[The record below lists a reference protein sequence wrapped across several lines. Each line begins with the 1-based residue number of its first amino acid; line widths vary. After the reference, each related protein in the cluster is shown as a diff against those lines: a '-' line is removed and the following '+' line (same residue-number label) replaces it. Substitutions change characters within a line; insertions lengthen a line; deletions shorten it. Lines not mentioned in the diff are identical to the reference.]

1 MTEKKFKQV
10 CECENCGNEA
20 EMTITCRLIPEED
33 INDDT
38 SESKPL
44 PPAEHKH
51 ERIKGQAVCSRCGS
65 EADIWIDD
73 IENLEEV

>member
-33 INDDT
+33 SAA
-38 SESKPL
+38 SEKS
-44 PPAEHKH
+44 PAATDAGHTHNK
-51 ERIKGQAVCSRCGS
+51 IKGQAVCSRCGN

-73 IENLEEV
+73 IKNLEEI

>member
-20 EMTITCRLIPEED
+20 EMTITCKLIPEED
-33 INDDT
+33 ST
-38 SESKPL
+38 PKAKPAM
-44 PPAEHKH
+44 PAEEK
-51 ERIKGQAVCSRCGS
+51 IKGHAVCSQCGG

-73 IENLEEV
+73 IENLQQA

>member
-10 CECENCGNEA
+10 CECKNCGNEA

-33 INDDT
+33 KNDAP
-38 SESKPL
+38 ESKSVPS
-44 PPAEHKH
+44 AAHKH

-73 IENLEEV
+73 IENLEKA

>member
-10 CECENCGNEA
+10 CQCENCGNEA
-20 EMTITCRLIPEED
+20 EMTITCKLMPEED
-33 INDDT
+33 NAA
-38 SESKPL
+38 SKTKPTD
-44 PPAEHKH
+44 PSPDHKH

-73 IENLEEV
+73 IENLEEA

>member
-33 INDDT
+33 SAA
-38 SESKPL
+38 SEKS
-44 PPAEHKH
+44 PAVANAGHTHNK
-51 ERIKGQAVCSRCGS
+51 IKGQAVCSRCGN

-73 IENLEEV
+73 IKNLEEI

>member
-20 EMTITCRLIPEED
+20 EMTITCRLIPEEG
-33 INDDT
+33 DT
-38 SESKPL
+38 EAKPE
-44 PPAEHKH
+44 AAAGTATGHKH
-51 ERIKGQAVCSRCGS
+51 EKIRGQAVCSRCGN

-73 IENLEEV
+73 IENLE

>member
-20 EMTITCRLIPEED
+20 EMTITCTLIPEE
-33 INDDT
+33 
-38 SESKPL
+38 ESAPKAKTASPKD
-44 PPAEHKH
+44 EK
-51 ERIKGQAVCSRCGS
+51 IKGHAVCSQCGS

-73 IENLEEV
+73 IENLQQI